1 MRAPV
6 RSVSTVVKAD
16 LSASLHIRSVH
27 VQTGE
32 GNPDF
37 FFACLELD
45 STVRILAQILHSAG
59 PLKFILLL
67 SMNVTDLHASLHDS
81 HQRAFCYGCPLATTV
96 IYI

>member
-1 MRAPV
+1 M

-37 FFACLELD
+37 FVACLELD
-45 STVRILAQILHSAG
+45 STVRILAQILHAAG

-67 SMNVTDLHASLHDS
+67 RMNVTDLHASLHDS